1 METSLFKQK
10 VIDLIRQIPA
20 GKVASYGQIALYAGL
35 PRAAR
40 EVGGI
45 LKQTKEDL
53 PWWRVVN
60 NAGRISI
67 EGNWEADKG
76 LQKTLL
82 SAEGLAIGDNF
93 TFDIEKYRWI
103 MPESEVRKLQ
113 LPSEYI
119 DGIIEKHI
127 GTSSKI
133 KAQKAKPSS
142 KLKVNNLKLF
152 D

>member
-1 METSLFKQK
+1 MSPFQQK
-10 VIDLIRQIPA
+10 VIDLIRLIPE

-67 EGNWEADKG
+67 EGNWEADKP
-76 LQKTLL
+76 LQKKLL
-82 SAEGLAIGDNF
+82 SAEGIEVREDF
-93 TFDIEKYRWI
+93 TCDIEKYRWV
-103 MPESEVRKLQ
+103 MAEGEVRKLQ
-113 LPSEYI
+113 LSVEYI
-119 DGIIEKHI
+119 EKI
-127 GTSSKI
+127 VEKYTKNSYKS
-133 KAQKAKPSS
+133 
-142 KLKVNNLKLF
+142 
-152 D
+152 

>member
-1 METSLFKQK
+1 MVAMEVSPFKQK
-10 VIDLIRQIPA
+10 VIDLIRLIPE

-45 LKQTKEDL
+45 LKQTKEDI

-76 LQKTLL
+76 LQRKLL
-82 SAEGLAIGDNF
+82 SAEGIEIREDF
-93 TFDIEKYRWI
+93 TFDIEKYRWR
-103 MPESEVRKLQ
+103 MQESEVRKLQ
-113 LPSEYI
+113 LPVEYI
-119 DGIIEKHI
+119 EKIVQKYGI
-127 GTSSKI
+127 
-133 KAQKAKPSS
+133 
-142 KLKVNNLKLF
+142 
-152 D
+152 

>member
-1 METSLFKQK
+1 MVAMEVSPFQQK
-10 VIDLIRQIPA
+10 VIDLIRLIPE

-45 LKQTKEDL
+45 LKWAGGNVKVDPFGKLRVNANQGSSIDL

-76 LQKTLL
+76 LQKKLL
-82 SAEGLAIGDNF
+82 SAEGIEIREDF
-93 TFDIEKYRWI
+93 TFDIEKYRWR
-103 MPESEVRKLQ
+103 MQESEVRKLQ
-113 LPSEYI
+113 LPVEYI
-119 DGIIEKHI
+119 EKIIEKYGI
-127 GTSSKI
+127 
-133 KAQKAKPSS
+133 
-142 KLKVNNLKLF
+142 
-152 D
+152 

>member
-1 METSLFKQK
+1 MSPFQQK
-10 VIDLIRQIPA
+10 VIDLIRLIPQ

-60 NAGRISI
+60 NEGRISI

-76 LQKTLL
+76 LQKKLL
-82 SAEGLAIGDNF
+82 IAENVEVREDFA
-93 TFDIEKYRWI
+93 FDIEKYRWI

-119 DGIIEKHI
+119 DRIIEKHI
-127 GTSSKI
+127 GMSSKI
-133 KAQKAKPSS
+133 KVQKAKPSS